1 MIGET
6 VNVKCRSC
14 GSSDLKTVLALGNT
28 PLADALVSKENLDG
42 PEATYPLDVAFCT
55 NCALMQILETV
66 PPEELFCRDYP
77 YFSSFSDTVV
87 NNARENTEHLIAT
100 RNLSEESFVIELASN
115 DGYLLQNYVK
125 AGIPVLGIDPADT
138 VVKAALDKGV
148 PTMERF
154 FGLEL
159 ANELAAE
166 GKQADVIH
174 GNNVLAHVADLNGF
188 VDGIAVALKPEG
200 VAVIE
205 VPYVRDLI
213 DHTEFDTI
221 YHEHLCYFS
230 VTSLTNLFKAHGLH
244 LNDVKRLPIHGGSL
258 RLFIEKSDAPTA
270 YIKQVLAEEK
280 ELGIG
285 EFEYYRNFGQKVEK
299 LISGLRILLGGL
311 KADGKKIAAYGAAA
325 KGATMLNCSGIGT
338 DVLDYVVDRNV
349 HKQGLHMPGV
359 HVPITAP
366 EKLMEDM
373 PDYVLLLA
381 WNFKDEV
388 MTQQAEFLAK
398 GGKFVIPVPEP
409 QVV

>member
-1 MIGET
+1 MIGEK
-6 VNVKCRSC
+6 VDANCRACRS
-14 GSSDLKTVLALGNT
+14 SELRSVLSLGNT
-28 PLADALVSKENLDG
+28 PLADALVSSEEVDG
-42 PEATYPLDVAFCT
+42 PEATYPLDVAFCS

-87 NNARENTEHLIAT
+87 NNAKENTEHLIAT
-100 RNLSEESFVIELASN
+100 RDLGKDSFVIELASN

-148 PTMERF
+148 PTLERF
-154 FGLEL
+154 FGLDLAREL
-159 ANELAAE
+159 AEE
-166 GKQADVIH
+166 GKKADVIH
-174 GNNVLAHVADLNGF
+174 GNNVLAHVADLGGF
-188 VDGIAVALKPEG
+188 VDGIAIALKDDG

-213 DHTEFDTI
+213 DHNEFDTI

-230 VTSLTNLFKAHGLH
+230 VTALTNLFRSHGLY

-258 RLFIEKSDAPTA
+258 RLFIEKKDAPTD
-270 YIKQVLAEEK
+270 YIKQVLAEEQ
-280 ELGIG
+280 ELGID
-285 EFEYYRNFGQKVEK
+285 EFDYYRNFGQNVEK
-299 LISGLRILLGGL
+299 LITGLRGLLGEL
-311 KADGKKIAAYGAAA
+311 KADGKRIAAYGAAA
-325 KGATMLNCSGIGT
+325 KGATMLNCSKIGT

-349 HKQGLHMPGV
+349 HKQGLFMPGV
-359 HVPITAP
+359 HVPIDAP
-366 EKLMEDM
+366 EKLVEDM

-388 MTQQAEFLAK
+388 LGQQAEFRDK

>member
-1 MIGET
+1 MIGEK
-6 VNVKCRSC
+6 VDANCRSC
-14 GSSDLKTVLALGNT
+14 GSSELRSVLELGNT
-28 PLADALVSKENLDG
+28 PLADALVSKAELDG
-42 PEATYPLDVAFCT
+42 PEATYPLDVAFCS
-55 NCALMQILETV
+55 NCALLQILETV

-87 NNARENTEHLIAT
+87 NNAKDNTEHLIAT
-100 RNLSEESFVIELASN
+100 RNLGSDSFVIELASN

-138 VVKAALDKGV
+138 VVKVALEKGV

-154 FGLEL
+154 FGREL
-159 ANELAAE
+159 AKELEAD
-166 GKQADVIH
+166 GKLADVIH
-174 GNNVLAHVADLNGF
+174 ANNVLAHVADLKGF
-188 VDGIAVALKPEG
+188 VDGIRIALKPGG

-205 VPYVRDLI
+205 VPYVRNLVN
-213 DHTEFDTI
+213 ECQFDTM

-230 VTSLTNLFKAHGLH
+230 VTALTNLFQAHGLY
-244 LNDVKRLPIHGGSL
+244 LNDVKSLKIHGGSL
-258 RLFIEKSDAPTA
+258 RLFIEKSDAPSEYVKRLLT
-270 YIKQVLAEEK
+270 EEK
-280 ELGIG
+280 ELGIDQ
-285 EFEYYRNFGQKVEK
+285 FKYYEQFGQRVET
-299 LISGLRILLGGL
+299 LMADLRTLLDGL
-311 KADGKKIAAYGAAA
+311 KADGKRIAAYGAAA

-359 HVPITAP
+359 HVPIEAP
-366 EKLMEDM
+366 EKLLEDM

-388 MTQQAEFLAK
+388 MKQQSEFLAK
-398 GGKFVIPVPEP
+398 GGKFVVPVPEP

>member
-1 MIGET
+1 MIGEKVEAT
-6 VNVKCRSC
+6 CRSC
-14 GSSDLKTVLALGNT
+14 GSSELKSVLSLGNT
-28 PLADALVSKENLDG
+28 PLADALVSPEEVDG

-87 NNARENTEHLIAT
+87 NNAKENTEHLIAT
-100 RNLSEESFVIELASN
+100 RDLGEESFVIELASN

-159 ANELAAE
+159 AKELAAD
-166 GKQADVIH
+166 GKKADVIH
-174 GNNVLAHVADLNGF
+174 GNNVLAHVADLGGF
-188 VDGIAVALKPEG
+188 VDGIGIALKDDG

-213 DHTEFDTI
+213 DHNEFDTI

-230 VTSLTNLFKAHGLH
+230 VTALTNLFRSHGLF

-258 RLFIEKSDAPTA
+258 RLFIEKKDAPTD

-280 ELGIG
+280 ELGIH
-285 EFEYYRNFGQKVEK
+285 EFEYYRNFGQNVEK
-299 LISGLRILLGGL
+299 LITGLRGLLGDL
-311 KADGKKIAAYGAAA
+311 KSDGKRIAAYGAAA
-325 KGATMLNCSGIGT
+325 KGATMLNCSKIGT

-359 HVPITAP
+359 HVPIEAP
-366 EKLMEDM
+366 EKLIEDM

-388 MTQQAEFLAK
+388 LGQQAAFREK

-409 QVV
+409 EVV